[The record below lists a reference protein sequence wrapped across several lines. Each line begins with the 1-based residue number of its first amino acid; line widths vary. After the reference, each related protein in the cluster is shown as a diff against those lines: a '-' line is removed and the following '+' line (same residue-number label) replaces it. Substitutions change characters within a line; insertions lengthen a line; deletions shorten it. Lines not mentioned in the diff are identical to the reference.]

1 MTKLLIHRLPPDTAP
16 AEPEFSYPSVSMD
29 DPALAV
35 MTDLTQH
42 RAITGRGNDSLHA
55 AERLMISAG
64 VRLLL
69 VVDGNGAIVG
79 LLSYRDIIGERAT
92 TAAAR
97 EGVTHDELTIS
108 AVMTPAAEVE
118 TLDYDAVTHA
128 HVRDLVRLMHER
140 GRQHALVTE
149 SVAKN
154 RVRVRGIFSITQIGR
169 QLGIRI
175 EASGVVQSFAEL
187 ERLIAGG

>member
-1 MTKLLIHRLPPDTAP
+1 MTDLAIHRLPPGTPP
-16 AEPEFSYPSVSMD
+16 AEPEFPYPSATMD

-35 MTDLTQH
+35 MTDLTRR
-42 RAITGRGNDSLHA
+42 RAITCRGDETLRA

-69 VVDGNGAIVG
+69 VVDGKGALVG

-92 TAAAR
+92 AAAAR
-97 EGVTHDELTIS
+97 EGLRHDELGVS

-118 TLDYDAVTHA
+118 TLDYAAVAHA
-128 HVRDLVRLMHER
+128 RVRDVVRLMHER

-149 SVAKN
+149 TLGKD

-175 EASGVVQSFAEL
+175 EASGLVQSFAEL
-187 ERLIAGG
+187 ERLIAHA